1 MVDESILKVFLESND
16 IDEICELF
24 DETYFN
30 RNAIILLFDTVIN
43 PNITMFKNKD
53 INQYC
58 ITGISNYER
67 TFVLDSRYKSK
78 YDREIPLG
86 KCINLDLNI
95 LSKLKAIKNGIL
107 KNNID
112 DFIEYL
118 KYIKKNEFNLNMS
131 TAMVER
137 VSVPMSD
144 DFKANVWVDYVLSYV
159 TYESIRKFNEYEFS
173 NFRLTEDKYKWALEI
188 YESSLSFS
196 SPSNEYIVCTCL
208 IMKAFILRN
217 QSINKYDKIIQLLE
231 YCLNEL
237 YIYLELELYLLA
249 LYLLEDD
256 KVKRAFKKIETVS
269 KGTLKK
275 IKNTAWDILHIRMIE
290 TLMVS
295 DLEKDKIIFE
305 YMGTEDKGLQ
315 EIININPIKLM
326 GIISGE
332 RIIKRKENLFDILP
346 QDKWSA
352 IDNML
357 SEHKRKSKGERSFE
371 TQYHLL
377 KNQIL
382 NIEHNYFNK
391 T

>member
-1 MVDESILKVFLESND
+1 MVDESILQVLLESND

-24 DETYFN
+24 DKTYFQK
-30 RNAIILLFDTVIN
+30 NAIILLFDTVIN
-43 PNITMFKNKD
+43 PNIRMFKN
-53 INQYC
+53 IELNQYC

-78 YDREIPLG
+78 SDREIPLG

-95 LSKLKAIKNGIL
+95 LSKLKTINNGIL
-107 KNNID
+107 QKNID

-118 KYIKKNEFNLNMS
+118 KYIKKNEFKLNMS

-144 DFKANVWVDYVLSYV
+144 DFKAKVWVDYVLSYV
-159 TYESIRKFNEYEFS
+159 KYESIEEFNEYEFS
-173 NFRLTEDKYKWALEI
+173 NFRLTEDKYNWALEI
-188 YESSLSFS
+188 YNSSLSFS
-196 SPSNEYIVCTCL
+196 NLPNEYIVCICL

-217 QSINKYDKIIQLLE
+217 QSINKYDKVIQLLE

-249 LYLLEDD
+249 LYLLEDGA
-256 KVKRAFKKIETVS
+256 VKRAFKKIETVS

-275 IKNTAWDILHIRMIE
+275 IKNTAWDISHIRMIE
-290 TLMVS
+290 TLMIS

-346 QDKWSA
+346 KDKWSA

-357 SEHKRKSKGERSFE
+357 SEHKRKSKGVRSFE

-377 KNQIL
+377 ENQIQ
-382 NIEHNYFNK
+382 NMEHNYFNK
-391 T
+391 N